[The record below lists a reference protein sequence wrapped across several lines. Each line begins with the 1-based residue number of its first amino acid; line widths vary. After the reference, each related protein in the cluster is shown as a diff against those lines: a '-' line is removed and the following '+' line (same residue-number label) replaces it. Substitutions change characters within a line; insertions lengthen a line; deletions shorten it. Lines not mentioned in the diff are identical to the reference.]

1 MSMALRQT
9 MYYFLDSEIVATYF
23 LRVIYGLLARIV
35 NMEVR
40 GNLAKIVDDDDTIHF
55 YSSLNCE
62 TGSLSRNR
70 LR

>member
-1 MSMALRQT
+1 MALCQT
-9 MYYFLDSEIVATYF
+9 MYYFLDSEIVATYS
-23 LRVIYGLLARIV
+23 LRVIYDLLRIV
-35 NMEVR
+35 NMEMR

-55 YSSLNCE
+55 YSSLNRE